1 MTAVRALTCPACGG
15 QIEIKA
21 AGYTVAVA
29 CQHCGSALDV
39 SRPEVELITRY
50 NDAVATLLL
59 PLGARGTL
67 DGVEWEVV
75 GYLERTDGDADW
87 SEYLLF
93 NPYAGYRWLVH
104 SGDDWQIG
112 TPLQGRPEVLSE
124 SDVYWQGGRFVRD
137 YDPAATQTTKVVGE
151 FYWRVERGSTV
162 TASTFSGYQSS
173 LSSEWNADEV
183 SWTQLVAV
191 QGRDVLAAFKVAP
204 PGGGGGDAGDTEPS
218 VRFGGPI
225 GDAVSHGGS
234 LLGKGF
240 RMAVVTMAA
249 SLVVWALTWVGIGSG
264 SATNTLVL
272 DIGGAPRNA
281 VLGKVEVKK
290 PYGYVV
296 VEAWAGDFTNKWAD
310 LDYTLIDVKTQRAI
324 TGYDALEYYTGRDS
338 DGSWSEGSRW
348 QTTRFSSVPQGV
360 YEVVVDAS
368 AHAWGA
374 GQPSDDGSQGWS
386 GEPPLV
392 VTFKAYPSGMRV
404 QDLLMVAGPL
414 LLLPMVIWLA
424 FARLRSDDE

>member
-1 MTAVRALTCPACGG
+1 
-15 QIEIKA
+15 
-21 AGYTVAVA
+21 VAVA

-50 NDAVATLLL
+50 TDAVAALLL

-67 DGVEWEVV
+67 GGVEWEVV

-104 SGDDWQIG
+104 SGNDWQVG
-112 TPLQGRPEVLSE
+112 TPLLGRPDVLSE

-137 YDPAATQTTKVVGE
+137 YDPAATETIRVVGE

-162 TASTFSGYQSS
+162 TASTFSGYQTS

-191 QGRDVLAAFKVAP
+191 HGRDVLAAFKVAP
-204 PGGGGGDAGDTEPS
+204 ADGGGDDGGGKAWDTEPS

-225 GDAVSHGGS
+225 DGSYPHGSG
-234 LLGKGF
+234 LFGRGF
-240 RMAVVTMAA
+240 RMAFVTMAA
-249 SLVVWALTWVGIGSG
+249 SLVVFALTWVGVGSG
-264 SATNTLVL
+264 DATNTLVL
-272 DIGGAPRNA
+272 EIGGAPKNA
-281 VLGKVEVKK
+281 VIGTVQVDK
-290 PYGYVV
+290 PNGFVV
-296 VEAWAGDFTNKWAD
+296 IDARSTDFTNKWVD
-310 LDYTLIDVKTQRAI
+310 LDYSLINLDTQQAY
-324 TGYDALEYYTGRDS
+324 TGYDTLEHYTGRDS
-338 DGSWSEGSRW
+338 DGAWSEGSTEL
-348 QTTRFSSVPQGV
+348 TTRFGSIPRGR
-360 YEVVVDAS
+360 YEVVVDAG
-368 AHAWGA
+368 AHSWGSGSSND
-374 GQPSDDGSQGWS
+374 GQYNGWA

-392 VTFKAYPSGMRV
+392 VTFRARPAGMYL

-414 LLLPMVIWLA
+414 LLVPLIMALLTLQ
-424 FARLRSDDE
+424 FRSGRE